1 MIKNIFKTK
10 NIAFYALN
18 FVKQEQRLNTN
29 KKFYFSTQADEDIS
43 DPSQ

>member
-1 MIKNIFKTK
+1 MIKNIFNSK
-10 NIAFYALN
+10 NFTLFALN
-18 FVKQEQRLNTN
+18 FVKQEQYLASN